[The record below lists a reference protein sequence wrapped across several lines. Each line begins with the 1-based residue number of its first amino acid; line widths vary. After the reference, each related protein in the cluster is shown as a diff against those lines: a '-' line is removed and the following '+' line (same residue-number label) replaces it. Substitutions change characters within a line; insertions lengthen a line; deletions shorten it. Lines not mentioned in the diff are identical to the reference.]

1 MNHREW
7 GWGLPGRCIFLVV
20 LIAALPFSK
29 VLAEGD
35 DGEASARNE
44 NEPFLAAPTIIQ
56 QPQSWMMVAGDS
68 TAQATATG
76 DVMAPWEGGPA

>member
-44 NEPFLAAPTIIQ
+44 NEPFPPGLFFSGSLP
-56 QPQSWMMVAGDS
+56 PG
-68 TAQATATG
+68 TG
-76 DVMAPWEGGPA
+76 KNGH